1 MIKFGNFIVT
11 DNNSWLSE
19 SSSPGPTPPTP
30 VLPAGTVRVRTSD
43 GNAPIKY
50 DILPEWT
57 TSYETATLVAGTNDV
72 YDVYKSG
79 TSFKN
84 LLSHST
90 NVVEVIAANT
100 TGITDMNNMFFYCT
114 ALTTVPLFD
123 TSSVTDMASMFGNC
137 SSLTSVPLFDTSN
150 VTYMYNMFQDC
161 RALTTV
167 PLFDTSNVTFINFMF
182 SGCTSLTTVPLFDT
196 SSAIEMYNMFAG
208 CTSLT
213 TVPLFDTSA
222 CNDSMD
228 RMFYNCTNVESGAL
242 ALYNQASSQTTPPS
256 NHGYA
261 FRYCGSNTTTGR
273 AELAQIPSGWK

>member
-57 TSYETATLVAGTNDV
+57 TSYETATLVEGTTDV

-84 LLSHST
+84 LLNHSA

-100 TGITDMNNMFFYCT
+100 TGITDMHSMFFYCT
-114 ALTTVPLFD
+114 SLTSVPLFD
-123 TSSVTDMASMFGNC
+123 TSSVTDIAGMFSEC
-137 SSLTSVPLFDTSN
+137 TSLTSVPLFDTSN
-150 VTYMYNMFQDC
+150 VIYMYNMFAGC
-161 RALTTV
+161 TSLTTV

-182 SGCTSLTTVPLFDT
+182 STCRSLTSVPLFDT
-196 SSAIEMYNMFAG
+196 SNATHMYDMFAG

-213 TVPLFDTSA
+213 SVPLFDTSS
-222 CNDSMD
+222 CEYID
-228 RMFYNCTNVESGAL
+228 RMFYDCPNVESGAL
-242 ALYNQASSQTTPPS
+242 ALYQQASTQANPPS
-256 NHGYA
+256 DHNQT
-261 FRYCGSNTTTGR
+261 FTDCGANTITGA
-273 AELAQIPSGWK
+273 AELAQIPSDWK